1 MRNAKPIDNVVSLD
15 NVISEEKLPALR
27 ADLNRLEGQRKC
39 MRIPD
44 RYWRAMKS
52 RARKSHEPIV
62 TALERELARHANVLI
77 EAF

>member
-1 MRNAKPIDNVVSLD
+1 MRNAKAIDNVAPLG

-27 ADLNRLEGQRKC
+27 TDLNRLEGQRKC

-44 RYWRAMKS
+44 RYWRAMRS
-52 RARKSHEPIV
+52 RARNSHEPIV
-62 TALERELARHANVLI
+62 TALERELARHANILM

>member
-1 MRNAKPIDNVVSLD
+1 MRNAKAIDNVVPLD

-27 ADLNRLEGQRKC
+27 ADLSRLEGQRKC

-44 RYWRAMKS
+44 RYWRDMKT
-52 RARKSHEPIV
+52 RARESHSPIV
-62 TALERELARHANVLI
+62 TALERELARHANMLM